1 MRDLSRDSI
10 IIFATNIPVIT
21 YALVS
26 SMSATIGILWLVT
39 SIGLIS
45 HQHRVTPKYERF
57 HPRFESLCKDVEPY
71 LGDLTG
77 ERKTQFAYEQY
88 LTLHEKDRILNRT
101 DSLRSDMNKQI
112 TTLEKILLVGKTREY
127 RINFKR
133 WLAEIESLVNNYQQY
148 NQDFVER
155 QLDAEIECLDV
166 IGGEEFSLDLDQRR
180 AVIRN
185 DTYNKIIA
193 SAGSGK
199 TSVVVARIAYLINN
213 RDIDPKRILAFSY
226 TKKASSEIERRLE
239 DIGIDNVT
247 VQTIHAFGYSVI
259 DSPGSTLNVVDTND
273 IKNFVREQIQE
284 QSNAKERTFS
294 EHYREFLSW
303 FKSNEPSEVEFDDK
317 EAYLK
322 ARQESQYTTID
333 GKEVA
338 SKDEKIIGDYLYRN
352 NISYKYEYHVKWA
365 DTSSNKNKYNVDFYL
380 PDGDVYIE
388 HWGIDESGEVADWFT
403 QSTQEYQEKIQWARD
418 QFSKNDE
425 RLVETYH
432 FEYTAGNLKRA
443 LRARLSDHDIEFDRR
458 GYQELVEAVFEDK
471 DQEQFII
478 DQFQKFITNA
488 KTFKIYPQEIENNIN
503 TDDSKHYHFNKCG
516 IFLLKQYQ
524 IYLTEYNLVDFSDLL
539 YDAISKIERNQDM
552 FLQEYDHVLVDEFQ
566 DIGAGQ
572 RQLIDALTG
581 PSSNPEIGD
590 VRLCAVGDDWQ
601 SIYSFQ
607 GAVMDFFVDFEDYYG
622 PNAKTTLK
630 NNYRNPRTV
639 VDASIHTIGKNTK
652 QVDKNVIVQSGIDT
666 IPRIH
671 RLHSNNWYGY
681 ISVTATRVAD
691 LCVGYLTETEA
702 SPEDIMIL
710 CRYNKA
716 VPILA
721 KIRKTL
727 RERGIPYN
735 SSEEIQYMPEKGK
748 RHPSVDS
755 TTGEGVSVYSIHQS
769 KGREADHVIFAHVAT
784 GLLGFPHEDEGRDL
798 LDLVRE
804 IDSQDIEEERR
815 LFYVGITRSGGT
827 LDILTRTGHVSTF
840 IEEIE
845 DYCSEA
851 HRRSVLELE
860 RPTSI
865 TIDVRITQLF
875 NTSHQ
880 SMKQSGIIES
890 NGDSIRFVTWSR
902 HDPPTVTE
910 GEWYTF
916 EHVRLRDF
924 QDEPQLQY
932 TNSSIIKHLP
942 HKLGKFCP
950 APVEHLFD

>member
-418 QFSKNDE
+418 QFSNNYE
-425 RLVETYH
+425 SLVET
-432 FEYTAGNLKRA
+432 
-443 LRARLSDHDIEFDRR
+443 
-458 GYQELVEAVFEDK
+458 
-471 DQEQFII
+471 
-478 DQFQKFITNA
+478 
-488 KTFKIYPQEIENNIN
+488 
-503 TDDSKHYHFNKCG
+503 
-516 IFLLKQYQ
+516 
-524 IYLTEYNLVDFSDLL
+524 
-539 YDAISKIERNQDM
+539 
-552 FLQEYDHVLVDEFQ
+552 
-566 DIGAGQ
+566 
-572 RQLIDALTG
+572 
-581 PSSNPEIGD
+581 
-590 VRLCAVGDDWQ
+590 
-601 SIYSFQ
+601 
-607 GAVMDFFVDFEDYYG
+607 
-622 PNAKTTLK
+622 
-630 NNYRNPRTV
+630 
-639 VDASIHTIGKNTK
+639 
-652 QVDKNVIVQSGIDT
+652 
-666 IPRIH
+666 
-671 RLHSNNWYGY
+671 
-681 ISVTATRVAD
+681 
-691 LCVGYLTETEA
+691 
-702 SPEDIMIL
+702 
-710 CRYNKA
+710 
-716 VPILA
+716 
-721 KIRKTL
+721 
-727 RERGIPYN
+727 
-735 SSEEIQYMPEKGK
+735 
-748 RHPSVDS
+748 
-755 TTGEGVSVYSIHQS
+755 
-769 KGREADHVIFAHVAT
+769 
-784 GLLGFPHEDEGRDL
+784 
-798 LDLVRE
+798 
-804 IDSQDIEEERR
+804 
-815 LFYVGITRSGGT
+815 
-827 LDILTRTGHVSTF
+827 
-840 IEEIE
+840 
-845 DYCSEA
+845 
-851 HRRSVLELE
+851 
-860 RPTSI
+860 
-865 TIDVRITQLF
+865 
-875 NTSHQ
+875 
-880 SMKQSGIIES
+880 
-890 NGDSIRFVTWSR
+890 
-902 HDPPTVTE
+902 
-910 GEWYTF
+910 
-916 EHVRLRDF
+916 
-924 QDEPQLQY
+924 
-932 TNSSIIKHLP
+932 
-942 HKLGKFCP
+942 
-950 APVEHLFD
+950 